1 MNWQAFTKGWNNA
14 LCEVYAPAT
23 IRPSAKELAEQSQD
37 KLKEV
42 SQIIKDMGVNYY
54 D

>member
-1 MNWQAFTKGWNNA
+1 MNWQAFTKSWNNA

-23 IRPSAKELAEQSQD
+23 TRPSAKELAEQSKD

-42 SQIIKDMGVNYY
+42 SQIIKDMGKVWY